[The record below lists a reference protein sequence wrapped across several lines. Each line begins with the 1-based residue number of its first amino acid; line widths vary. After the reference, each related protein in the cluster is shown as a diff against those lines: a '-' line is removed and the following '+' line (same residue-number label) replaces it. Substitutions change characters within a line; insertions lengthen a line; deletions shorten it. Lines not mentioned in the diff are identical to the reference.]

1 MGSFCSQSHMMKSFL
16 LVLGLIVAV
25 QAEADPAQFFYTSQF
40 APGQPAP
47 TLAVRTL
54 IEPHMISAPQPVA
67 VSGPIT
73 YSVEPEFYR
82 FEQKNNKEVF
92 HAVFQLLDMNCDGQ
106 VTTYEMSIA
115 FHSLGYGIDKGIT
128 EENLATIFPTY
139 DKDQDNELNIFEFM
153 PFIEDYYTGN
163 RRSPRLLSGGFE
175 RLGFQISVQ
184 KNAMTNHQ
192 AFQRYTDTESVHL
205 AFQLLDLNGDGQL
218 KVDEMKVGFSSVG
231 YESTEE
237 DIQAEMPQID
247 LNDDN
252 QINVFEFMQRRN
264 GAFSGA
270 LTSFISKN
278 SQDSGCQDT
287 EQLHQSFQFVDM
299 DGNGLIT
306 AHEMKIVSASTGVDV
321 TEEEFL
327 ASLPPFDFDGDNML
341 NIVEWIHGIEF
352 LENFNEGGQTAFSG
366 FLTRL
371 NSYIPVQGNQSVRPV
386 FDL

>member
-16 LVLGLIVAV
+16 SVLGLLVAV

-40 APGQPAP
+40 APGQPEP

-73 YSVEPEFYR
+73 YMLPE
-82 FEQKNNKEVF
+82 FEQKNTVSSQKEVA
-92 HAVFQLLDMNCDGQ
+92 HWVFQLFDLNCDGQ
-106 VTTYEMSIA
+106 VTAYEMSIGFA
-115 FHSLGYGIDKGIT
+115 SVGFAQIT
-128 EENLATIFPTY
+128 EEHIATVFPTY
-139 DKDQDNELNIFEFM
+139 DKDQDNQLNIFEFM
-153 PFIEDYYTGN
+153 PIYEDYADN
-163 RRSPRLLSGGFE
+163 RRSQRLLSGGFQ

-192 AFQRYTDTESVHL
+192 AFQRHTDTETVHL

-252 QINVFEFMQRRN
+252 QINIFEFMQRRN

-278 SQDSGCQDT
+278 SQNSGCQDT
-287 EQLHQSFQFVDM
+287 EPMHQSFQFTDL

-306 AHEMKIVSASTGVDV
+306 VHEMKIVSASTGFDV
-321 TEEEFL
+321 TEEELL
-327 ASLPPFDFDGDNML
+327 ASMPYFDVDGDNML
-341 NIVEWIHGIEF
+341 NIVEWIAMLPEV
-352 LENFNEGGQTAFSG
+352 NVRGQTAFSG